1 MFLNF
6 KKDTMKLIRHT
17 VYSITIILLSS
28 CGNTEKG
35 KPDKNSVNDSTAV
48 VNTEPSDKDFKY
60 EVEKFADV
68 RILRYRIPGFE
79 TLTPKQKEMLYYL
92 YQASYSGR
100 DITYDQN
107 YKYNLTVRHTLEA
120 IINTP
125 NIDTTTDE
133 YNKLLTY
140 TKRVWFSSGIHH
152 HYSNDKFKPEFT
164 KEYFSDAVK
173 KADQSKLPL
182 NQSETVDAFVKRIT
196 PIIFD
201 PAVASKKVNLD
212 SKADMVKTSAA
223 HHYEGVTQAEV
234 VKFYQNLK
242 DKTTKTPISYGL
254 NSRLV
259 KEDGKIFEK
268 PYKIGGIYSGA
279 IEKMVYWLEKAAAVA
294 ENDKQ
299 KDVLEKLITFYKS
312 GDLKDWDT
320 YSIAWVGDVDSRIDF
335 TNGFIEVYDD
345 PLGMRGSFES
355 IVSFKD
361 MEATKRIEAIS
372 KEAQWFEDN
381 SPYLPE
387 HKKKN
392 VKGISAKVITVV
404 AESGSSSPTTPIG
417 INLPNSE
424 WIREQH
430 GSKSVNL
437 GNIVDAANKAAG
449 GVSLQEFC
457 YTPEEVKRGKEFAP
471 YADMLHTDM
480 HEVIGHASGQI
491 NEGVGQPNE
500 TLKNYASTLEE
511 ARADLVALYYLL
523 DKKLVDIGVM
533 KSLEYGKAAYEDYI
547 RNGLMLQLKRIKVG
561 DKIEEAHM
569 RNRQLVAKWV
579 YEKGK
584 KENVIEKKIKEGKTY
599 FVVNDYEKLRT
610 LFGDLLREIQRIK
623 STGDYKAGHDL
634 VENYGVKV
642 DPVIHKEVLERY
654 SKLNIAPYS
663 GYINPV
669 LIPVMQDGKII
680 DVKVEYPTDFKKQM
694 MEYDKDYSFLPIIN

>member
-1 MFLNF
+1 
-6 KKDTMKLIRHT
+6 MKIIRYS
-17 VYSITIILLSS
+17 VYSLTIIILSS
-28 CGNTEKG
+28 FGQPKKEDH
-35 KPDKNSVNDSTAV
+35 DKNANA
-48 VNTEPSDKDFKY
+48 EPSSTVSNDTSDTDFKY
-60 EVEKFADV
+60 EVEKFADLRV
-68 RILRYRIPGFE
+68 LRYRIPGFE
-79 TLTPKQKEMLYYL
+79 TLTPKQKELLYYL
-92 YQASYSGR
+92 YQASYSAR
-100 DITYDQN
+100 DIYYDQN

-120 IINTP
+120 IINTS
-125 NIDTTTDE
+125 NIDTASEE
-133 YNKLLTY
+133 YKKLLVY

-152 HYSNDKFKPEFT
+152 HYSNDKFIPEFT
-164 KEYFSDAVK
+164 KEYFAEAIN
-173 KADQSKLPL
+173 KADHSKLPL
-182 NQSETVDAFVKRIT
+182 NKNETVDAFVKRIM

-201 PAVASKKVNLD
+201 PTVAPKKVNLD
-212 SKADMVKTSAA
+212 SKVDMVKTSAV

-234 VKFYQNLK
+234 LKYYENIK

-268 PYKIGGIYSGA
+268 PYKIGGIYSLA
-279 IEKMVYWLEKAAAVA
+279 IEKMVYWLEKATTVA

-299 KDVLEKLITFYKS
+299 KEVLEKLITYYKS

-320 YSIAWVGDVDSRIDF
+320 YCIAWVGDVDSRIDLS
-335 TNGFIEVYDD
+335 NGFIEVYDD

-355 IVSFKD
+355 VVSFKD

-404 AESGSSSPTTPIG
+404 AESGSASPTTPIG

-437 GNIVDAANKAAG
+437 GNIVDAANKAASG
-449 GVSLQEFC
+449 SSLQEFC

-491 NEGVGQPNE
+491 NPGVGQPNE
-500 TLKNYASTLEE
+500 TLKNYASSLEE

-523 DKKLVDIGVM
+523 DKKLIDIGVM
-533 KSLEYGKAAYEDYI
+533 ESLEYGKAAYEEYI

-569 RNRQLVAKWV
+569 RNRQLIAKWV
-579 YEKGK
+579 YEKGQ
-584 KENVIEKKIKEGKTY
+584 KENVIEKKIKDGKTY
-599 FVVNDYEKLRT
+599 FVINDYDKLRT

-634 VENYGVKV
+634 VENYGVNV
-642 DPVIHKEVLERY
+642 DPALHKEVLERY

-669 LIPVMQDGKII
+669 LIPIMKDGKII
-680 DVKVEYPTDFKKQM
+680 DVKVEYPTDFKTQM
-694 MEYDKDYSFLPIIN
+694 LEYDKDYSFLPVIN

>member
-1 MFLNF
+1 MNLMRGGIY
-6 KKDTMKLIRHT
+6 TLAVT
-17 VYSITIILLSS
+17 LGLSS
-28 CGNTEKG
+28 CGNSKMEDK
-35 KPDKNSVNDSTAV
+35 DKNARTDSVSTALV
-48 VNTEPSDKDFKY
+48 DTSDLNFKY
-60 EVEKFADV
+60 QLEKFADV

-92 YQASYSGR
+92 SQASYSGR
-100 DITYDQN
+100 DISYDQN
-107 YKYNLTVRHTLEA
+107 YKYNITVRHTLDA

-125 NIDTTTDE
+125 NIDTTSKEYTD
-133 YNKLLTY
+133 LLTY
-140 TKRVWFSSGIHH
+140 AKRVWFSNGIHH

-164 KEYFSDAVK
+164 KAYFAAAVN
-173 KADQSKLPL
+173 KADHSKLPL
-182 NQSETVDAFVKRIT
+182 NDGETVDAFVARMT

-201 PAVASKKVNLD
+201 PTIAPKRVNLN
-212 SKADMVKTSAA
+212 SKVDMVKTSAV

-234 VKFYQNLK
+234 VEFYKNLK

-259 KEDGKIFEK
+259 KENGKIFEK
-268 PYKIGGIYSGA
+268 PYKVGGVYSAA
-279 IEKMVYWLEKAAAVA
+279 IEKMVYWLEKATTVA
-294 ENDKQ
+294 ENATQ
-299 KDVLEKLITFYKS
+299 KDVLEKLITFYKT

-335 TNGFIEVYDD
+335 TNGFIEVYHD

-355 IVSFKD
+355 IVSIKD
-361 MEATKRIEAIS
+361 LDATKRIEAIS

-437 GNIVDAANKAAG
+437 GNIVDAGNRAAG
-449 GVSLQEFC
+449 GSALEEFC
-457 YTPEEVKRGKEFAP
+457 YTPEEVKRGRDFAP

-480 HEVIGHASGQI
+480 HEVIGHASGQL

-500 TLKNYASTLEE
+500 TLKSYASALEE
-511 ARADLVALYYLL
+511 ARADLVALYYLM
-523 DKKLVDIGVM
+523 DQKLVDIGVM

-547 RNGLMLQLKRIKVG
+547 RKGLMLQLNRINLG

-584 KENVIEKKIKEGKTY
+584 KENVIEKKSRDGKTY
-599 FVVNDYEKLRT
+599 FVINDYEKLRT
-610 LFGDLLREIQRIK
+610 LFGDLLRELQRVK

-634 VENYGVKV
+634 IENYGVNV
-642 DPVIHKEVLERY
+642 DQALHKEVLARFK
-654 SKLNIAPYS
+654 KLNIAPYS
-663 GYINPV
+663 GYVNPILV
-669 LIPVMQDGKII
+669 PVMQDGKII
-680 DVKVEYPTDFKKQM
+680 DVKVEYPTDFKTEM
-694 MEYDKDYSFLPIIN
+694 LYYDKEYSFLPMMN